1 MSLANDAKLLLIP
14 SGYKSGKVY
23 SVFPTSGD
31 GDFSFSRYGNA
42 SRINEGGYI
51 ETEVSN
57 VPRIDHFGGECPSL
71 LLEPFRQNL
80 QIRSQEFNDS
90 AWTKTNCTITA
101 DNEISPENL
110 FNADKMQRTST
121 SGSYVYD
128 FIYVGYGAKTYTSTV
143 FVKQG
148 VGDFFSFSAGHTS
161 SQKVDLQF
169 QFSTKQ
175 IISYTTTGSFLAL
188 NSKVEEFSNGW
199 FRLFI
204 TYTTQGGSSGLLNYF
219 SARSTAGNYLSTDI
233 NTNANCYL
241 FGAQVELAAY
251 GSSYIATTSSTVSRI
266 QDFCTN
272 GGDAD
277 LFNITE
283 GTFYVDVTPYNNSVD
298 TVIGLSSGSD
308 TQRIMIQFRSNNT
321 QIRLFSSGGASFY
334 ANLTFEQRN
343 KIAVTFKLNEYKIY
357 INGAFIGSDTS
368 STVPIGMDRLNFS
381 NSVGNGSG
389 FEGKVHDTRVYN
401 KILTEAESIQL
412 TTL

>member
-31 GDFSFSRYGNA
+31 GDFTFSRYGNA

-71 LLEPFRQNL
+71 LLEPFRTNQFTY
-80 QIRSQEFNDS
+80 SEEFNNSAWVKSNSTITSNTAIAPDNTLTADTLYAYGSNGGIFKYS
-90 AWTKTNCTITA
+90 AWTTTETTI
-101 DNEISPENL
+101 S
-110 FNADKMQRTST
+110 F
-121 SGSYVYD
+121 
-128 FIYVGYGAKTYTSTV
+128 
-143 FVKQG
+143 FVKKI
-148 VGDFFSFSAGHTS
+148 TS
-161 SQKVDLQF
+161 STAEIYSASSATNKVIFNLDNG
-169 QFSTKQ
+169 T
-175 IISYTTTGSFLAL
+175 ISQEGGIMRGKIENYGNGWYRISATYRATGNQTFGIKPILSQSIYLWGGQREL
-188 NSKVEEFSNGW
+188 NSYS
-199 FRLFI
+199 
-204 TYTTQGGSSGLLNYF
+204 
-219 SARSTAGNYLSTDI
+219 
-233 NTNANCYL
+233 
-241 FGAQVELAAY
+241 
-251 GSSYIATTSSTVSRI
+251 SSYMKTTSSTVSRV
-266 QDFCTN
+266 QDSCTN

-277 LFNITE
+277 LFNVTE
-283 GTFYVDVTPYNNSVD
+283 GTFFIDVTPYYNSVD

-308 TQRIMIQFRSNNT
+308 NQRIMIQFRSNNT

-334 ANLTFEQRN
+334 TNLTFGQRN

-368 STVPIGMDRLNFS
+368 STVPIGMNRLNFS
-381 NSVGNGSG
+381 NSVGNGSF

-401 KILTEAESIQL
+401 KILTEAEAIQL